1 MIKSKRQQVIIS
13 KCGGKVLGSIWP
25 KPGFGIL
32 EPKPNSNFGIGIGS
46 WNFFFV
52 ELWCVVGRRLEYTFS
67 SGKRS
72 RQPQRSMSHLTVML
86 SGKPLAAST
95 VETAQWLL
103 LGIFVQK
110 VFSKNPN
117 FRYQQNKKST
127 KKIKPHLLCQFQML
141 TYQ

>member
-1 MIKSKRQQVIIS
+1 MAPSFLVVYDRNQVLAS
-13 KCGGKVLGSIWP
+13 GT
-25 KPGFGIL
+25 
-32 EPKPNSNFGIGIGS
+32 EPKLQFRYRYGS
-46 WNFFFV
+46 RNFFVV
-52 ELWCVVGRRLEYTFS
+52 ELWCVVGRLEYTFS
-67 SGKRS
+67 SKRS

-95 VETAQWLL
+95 VETAQWLF

>member
-1 MIKSKRQQVIIS
+1 MAPN
-13 KCGGKVLGSIWP
+13 VLGSVRP

-32 EPKPNSNFGIGIGS
+32 EPKTKFQFWYRYREPKL
-46 WNFFFV
+46 FFV

-67 SGKRS
+67 SKRC

-103 LGIFVQK
+103 LTIFVQ
-110 VFSKNPN
+110 
-117 FRYQQNKKST
+117 
-127 KKIKPHLLCQFQML
+127 
-141 TYQ
+141 

>member
-1 MIKSKRQQVIIS
+1 MTETRFWHSRTETKLQFRYWYRELK
-13 KCGGKVLGSIWP
+13 L
-25 KPGFGIL
+25 
-32 EPKPNSNFGIGIGS
+32 
-46 WNFFFV
+46 FFV

-110 VFSKNPN
+110 VFSKNLN